1 MEGHRWFDLR
11 RYRVAGKYPQ
21 AVTLTHVVTHKVQG
35 DNWWEYNVQW
45 TREFVLPTDDAAW
58 VMPLPEAEV
67 DLNTGMLNNPR
78 NERAYKNV
86 NH

>member
-1 MEGHRWFDLR
+1 M
-11 RYRVAGKYPQ
+11 
-21 AVTLTHVVTHKVQG
+21 
-35 DNWWEYNVQW
+35 QW